1 MEKRGAIEL
10 ALDLYRHPTKVK
22 AVRKAALPI
31 DVLKLVRIVAGSDD
45 EISAL
50 NLTDLKS
57 PTEMR
62 DAAVFFIQQIM
73 FQPNSAPH
81 RVLGLGEN
89 ASLQEIKDHKRLLL
103 KWLHPDRNQN
113 TWERVYF
120 QRVIHAAASVE
131 GVQTNAVVPV
141 GPRPQRMP
149 HHTSKTVKPKLQL
162 KPIHRAQSWQAKL
175 RQIFRRLLLFTATFF
190 IAVTTFSVFRRLGYV
205 SDDLPVFEQLQ
216 AWLR

>member
-1 MEKRGAIEL
+1 MNKRGAIEL
-10 ALDLYRHPTKVK
+10 ALDLYRHPIKVK

-45 EISAL
+45 EIAAL

-62 DAAVFFIQQIM
+62 EAAVFFIQQIM
-73 FQPNSAPH
+73 FQPSNAPH
-81 RVLGLGEN
+81 RVLGLSEN
-89 ASLQEIKDHKRLLL
+89 ASPQEIKDHKRLLL

-113 TWERVYF
+113 KWERVYF
-120 QRVIHAAASVE
+120 QRVILAAASVE
-131 GVQTNAVVPV
+131 GVQTNAVVALEPK
-141 GPRPQRMP
+141 PQRAP
-149 HHTSKTVKPKLQL
+149 QQTNKPKLQM
-162 KPIHRAQSWQAKL
+162 KPIHRAQTWQAKL
-175 RQIFRRLLLFTATFF
+175 RQRVRRLLIFTATFF
-190 IAVTTFSVFRRLGYV
+190 IAITTFSIFRQLGYV